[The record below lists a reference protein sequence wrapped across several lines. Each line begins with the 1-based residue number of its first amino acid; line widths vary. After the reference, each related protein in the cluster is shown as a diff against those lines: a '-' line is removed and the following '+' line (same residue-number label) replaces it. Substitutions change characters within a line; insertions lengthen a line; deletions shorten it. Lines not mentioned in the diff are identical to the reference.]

1 MVRSHPS
8 AITKTMRTPKYT
20 ITNLLLK
27 YIVKYEIS
35 ISEFKHRQLPEKYQ
49 FFLEE
54 KLGAEDIQSL
64 GAMVGNPI
72 GYNQS
77 LLIQRGQEM
86 PSQKKTFRL
95 FTNFRNVKDF
105 VKSYDNTNSLKPSLD
120 LAFHINKL
128 AFKGIVDDWD
138 LGKLRDLSKKP
149 NEIYDTWYKVRDYYP
164 KIDMQNHFN
173 ELFDWIV
180 LGTDSNHKLVKMGI
194 LLYEFIDKA
203 PFLTGNQ
210 ITAII
215 MLEMLTKKYG
225 YNPEN
230 IIPFFKSIESINDD
244 LLAAF
249 KLSKSKMDLTTF
261 LEALLYT
268 LSLSAIETN
277 REFKETYDVKV
288 RKRGS
293 LELHLNQRQIK
304 LLDYLAVNSKISR
317 SKYTKMMGVSF
328 MTSYRDLQDMVE
340 KKYIKQ
346 KGRGRGTFYILAKE
360 MTPKDEELI

>member
-1 MVRSHPS
+1 
-8 AITKTMRTPKYT
+8 MRTPKYT

-27 YIVKYEIS
+27 YIIKYEIS
-35 ISEFKHRQLPEKYQ
+35 ITELKQRQLPEKYKHS
-49 FFLEE
+49 LEE
-54 KLGAEDIQSL
+54 KYGAEDIQKLGSL
-64 GAMVGNPI
+64 VGNPI
-72 GYNQS
+72 GYNQA

-95 FTNFRNVKDF
+95 LTNFRNVKDF
-105 VKSYDNTNSLKPSLD
+105 AKSYDNSNSLKPSLD
-120 LAFHINKL
+120 LCFHVNKL
-128 AFKGIVDDWD
+128 AMKGIVDDWD
-138 LGKLRDLSKKP
+138 LSKLRDFSKKP
-149 NEIYDTWYKVRDYYP
+149 KEIYDTWYKARDYYP

-173 ELFDWIV
+173 EIFDWIV
-180 LGTDSNHKLVKMGI
+180 LGTDNNHKLIKMGI

-225 YNPEN
+225 YNPDN
-230 IIPFFKSIESINDD
+230 IIPFFKSIEDINED
-244 LLAAF
+244 LHSAF
-249 KLSKSKMDLTTF
+249 KLSKSKLDLTTF

-268 LSLSAIETN
+268 LSLTAIEIN
-277 REFKETYDVKV
+277 KEFKDTYDVKV

-304 LLDYLAVNSKISR
+304 LLDYLAVNNKVTR
-317 SKYTKMMGVSF
+317 NKYTKMMGISF

-346 KGRGRGTFYILAKE
+346 KGRGRGTFYVLTKE

>member
-1 MVRSHPS
+1 
-8 AITKTMRTPKYT
+8 MRTPKYT

-35 ISEFKHRQLPEKYQ
+35 ISEYRQRHLPEKYKQ
-49 FFLEE
+49 SLEE
-54 KLGAEDIQSL
+54 RYGAEDTQKL
-64 GAMVGNPI
+64 GTLVGNPI
-72 GYNQS
+72 GYNQA

-86 PSQKKTFRL
+86 PSQKKAFRL

-105 VKSYDNTNSLKPSLD
+105 AKSYDNTNSLKPSLD

-138 LGKLRDLSKKP
+138 LGKLRDISTKP

-164 KIDMQNHFN
+164 KIDMLSHFN
-173 ELFDWIV
+173 EIFDWIV
-180 LGTDSNHKLVKMGI
+180 LGTDNNHKLIKMGI

-210 ITAII
+210 ITAV
-215 MLEMLTKKYG
+215 MVLEMLAKKYG
-225 YNPEN
+225 YNPDN
-230 IIPFFKSIESINDD
+230 IIPFFKSIEDINED

-249 KLSKSKMDLTTF
+249 KLSKSKIDLTTF

-268 LSLSAIETN
+268 LSLTAIDIN
-277 REFKETYDVKV
+277 REFKNTYDIKV

-304 LLDYLAVNSKISR
+304 LLDYLAVNSKVTR
-317 SKYTKMMGVSF
+317 NKYTKMMGVSF

-346 KGRGRGTFYILAKE
+346 KGRGRGTFYILTKE
-360 MTPKDEELI
+360 MTPKDEELM